1 MSKYDK
7 YIGELFDGVYKIEKI
22 IGVGGM
28 AVVFQA
34 YDTVNDR
41 VVAIKMLREEMNEKR
56 YANTIGAW
64 YIAIK
69 TNKYGYLE
77 EVKAIDSVYYKT
89 NKMII

>member
-56 YANTIGAW
+56 EYVAGITCRNNFFGRDDTTRGRYCFKELFI
-64 YIAIK
+64 
-69 TNKYGYLE
+69 
-77 EVKAIDSVYYKT
+77 
-89 NKMII
+89 